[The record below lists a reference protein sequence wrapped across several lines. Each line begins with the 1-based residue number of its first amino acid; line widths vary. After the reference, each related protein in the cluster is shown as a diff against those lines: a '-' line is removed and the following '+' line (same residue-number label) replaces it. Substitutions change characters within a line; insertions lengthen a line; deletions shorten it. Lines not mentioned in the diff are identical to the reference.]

1 METQDRDLLNAW
13 RGGDASAGSELFR
26 RHFASVARFF
36 ESRAP
41 AASVDDLVQSTFER
55 CVAASDKIRDGHRFR
70 AYLLAIA
77 RNELLMHFRSRK
89 PAPEAT
95 ETELVDSARA
105 SWLANHQAEQRLV
118 LRALRRLPDE
128 LRLAIELKYW
138 EELSLQEI
146 ADITEVPANT
156 VKTRLF
162 RARKRLAT
170 EIAALEADPK
180 LVAATLSQVDAWMG
194 PSSTS
199 EEPATTA

>member
-1 METQDRDLLNAW
+1 MATEDRDLLDAW

-41 AASVDDLVQSTFER
+41 ASSVDDLVQSTFER

-89 PAPEAT
+89 PAPDAA
-95 ETELVDSARA
+95 ETELVDSGRA

-146 ADITEVPANT
+146 AEITEVPANT

-170 EIAALEADPK
+170 EIAAIEADPK
-180 LVAATLSQVDAWMG
+180 LVAATLSHVDAWIG
-194 PSSTS
+194 PTSASEKPAST
-199 EEPATTA
+199 A